1 MTTEEPL
8 AQLLRRVVTR
18 VEDLA
23 AGEERVRALLD
34 AVVAVGGNLELPAT
48 LQRVV
53 AAAARLVGAHYAALG
68 VLDSSGDGLSEFIT
82 WGVDAEER
90 AAIGEPPRGHGIL
103 GLLITDPRPLRLH
116 DLKEHPESYGFP
128 PNHPPMNT
136 FLGVPVRGR
145 GRVFGNLYLT
155 DKEGAED
162 FTDDDEHAVI
172 ALATAAGV
180 AIENAQLYEQTQR
193 RERWLEATAEIQQR
207 LLRAADRSDV
217 LDLVTT
223 RAREV
228 AGADLSLIVLE
239 ADDGGLRVEAVSG
252 APGLLEAELPRTG
265 PLLDVLDR
273 GATVRLATGVALPGV
288 DDARSAL
295 LVPFTGPG
303 GVGGALLV
311 AAVSSR
317 EGAWPPDDDV
327 EAMRGFAAQAALALD
342 RAQAREDRAALAVFA
357 DRDRIAR
364 DLHDLVIQRLFATG
378 LSLQGTARL
387 AESSDV
393 EQRIRSSV
401 NDLDATIRD
410 IRGTIFALGQTGM
423 STDLRAQVRE
433 AVTAAAAT
441 LGYGPR
447 VVLEGPLDSAV
458 PDHIRPHLIAVLV
471 ESLSNAARHAAGTGV
486 DVRVAVEGAQV
497 IVEVTDDGRG
507 FTLTGHE
514 SGLGNMRR
522 RAEEVGGMFEVNSGD
537 GEGTTVR
544 WTAPLQSA
552 GTGHDVP

>member
-1 MTTEEPL
+1 
-8 AQLLRRVVTR
+8 
-18 VEDLA
+18 
-23 AGEERVRALLD
+23 
-34 AVVAVGGNLELPAT
+34 
-48 LQRVV
+48 
-53 AAAARLVGAHYAALG
+53 
-68 VLDSSGDGLSEFIT
+68 
-82 WGVDAEER
+82 
-90 AAIGEPPRGHGIL
+90 
-103 GLLITDPRPLRLH
+103 
-116 DLKEHPESYGFP
+116 
-128 PNHPPMNT
+128 
-136 FLGVPVRGR
+136 
-145 GRVFGNLYLT
+145 
-155 DKEGAED
+155 
-162 FTDDDEHAVI
+162 
-172 ALATAAGV
+172 
-180 AIENAQLYEQTQR
+180 
-193 RERWLEATAEIQQR
+193 
-207 LLRAADRSDV
+207 
-217 LDLVTT
+217 
-223 RAREV
+223 
-228 AGADLSLIVLE
+228 
-239 ADDGGLRVEAVSG
+239 
-252 APGLLEAELPRTG
+252 
-265 PLLDVLDR
+265 
-273 GATVRLATGVALPGV
+273 
-288 DDARSAL
+288 
-295 LVPFTGPG
+295 VPFTGPG